1 MRRDE
6 RVTGAW
12 HYEIQYGPEGEANYA
27 WLYRGAEMVATM
39 KTHHA
44 AALTAAL
51 EVEQPVAVEP
61 VGEAE
66 ELPGSNDGFTIA
78 VFKASD
84 VPLGTKLYTSPPL
97 SREGEDAKEAQYWST
112 VEQLANCEDEISR
125 LRGLLDAAQQD
136 YETRIRSAIVEV
148 AVEEWQPI
156 ETAPKGVRGVAWML
170 LAYGPEGDQTVGVGM
185 RFHDQFFAASTFYTG
200 GPHDGRQFE
209 FREHEVRP
217 THWRP
222 LPTPPSSPRTSAS
235 SAEAGGSAI
244 STSGAGE

>member
-6 RVTGAW
+6 RVIGAW

-51 EVEQPVAVEP
+51 EVEQP
-61 VGEAE
+61 
-66 ELPGSNDGFTIA
+66 
-78 VFKASD
+78 
-84 VPLGTKLYTSPPL
+84 
-97 SREGEDAKEAQYWST
+97 
-112 VEQLANCEDEISR
+112 
-125 LRGLLDAAQQD
+125 
-136 YETRIRSAIVEV
+136 V

-235 SAEAGGSAI
+235 SAEAGGSATLSI
-244 STSGAGE
+244 GGDHE